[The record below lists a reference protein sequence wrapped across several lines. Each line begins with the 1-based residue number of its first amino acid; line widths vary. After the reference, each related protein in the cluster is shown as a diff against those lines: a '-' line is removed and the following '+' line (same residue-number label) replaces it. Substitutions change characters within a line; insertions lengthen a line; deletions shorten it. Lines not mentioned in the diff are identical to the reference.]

1 MLKINS
7 EKESDHSHRRVDSE
21 EEEINLESQRKL
33 IDTNRKQSLKRAK
46 T

>member
-1 MLKINS
+1 MLKIDS
-7 EKESDHSHRRVDSE
+7 EKGLDHSHRRVDS